1 MIEAQ
6 ENVGLDRLHAPA
18 QLARYRRHALFAAK
32 VAEQPSEGGGNLNG
46 GAHFH
51 VRSRKAAR
59 IFSAPMSADSFVH
72 LHCHTEYSTLDG
84 AVRIE
89 AAMKKA
95 QEFKMPALA
104 ITDHGNLFGAI
115 EFYQAGNEAGVKPI
129 IGCEV
134 YVAPD
139 DHTKKSANSQRESAY
154 HFTLLAQ
161 NDEGYR
167 NLVKLVSIAHLDGMY
182 YKPRIDKALLAQY
195 SAGLIGL
202 SGCLKG
208 EVNSAII
215 EDNLP
220 RARELVAAY
229 RDILGAENFFLEL
242 HNHGIEQQLKCNRV
256 LPTLAQEFGLGLVA
270 ANDVH
275 FLNRADHAAHDALIC
290 IGTGS
295 NVTDERRMKYVAEV
309 YFKSPA
315 EMRELFQEVPEAC
328 DNTLAIAERCGLK
341 IDTSPKYPSYPP
353 PAGQTQNE
361 YLREITEAGLRAR
374 YGAEADS
381 ATVRERFAL
390 EIAVLEN
397 QGFVNYFLIVWD
409 FIAWAKARGIPV
421 GPGRGSAAGSMVAYA
436 MGITDID
443 PLKFKLLFERFLNPE
458 RVSPPDIDVDF
469 CVNRRAEVIEYVRQK
484 YGERAVSQIITFGT
498 LGAKSVL
505 RDVARVQGLS
515 YGDADRLAK
524 MVPNELG
531 ITLAGFDK
539 KNKETGAVEHVAG
552 AIDKNPELKKAV
564 ETEPATAQLWDIATK
579 LEGLT
584 RGVGVHAAGVVIGD
598 RDLSEYIP
606 LTRANDGSIISQY
619 GMGPLGDVGMLK
631 CDFLGLK
638 TLTVITD
645 AVVLIHRHTAGFDID
660 KIPLDDQASF
670 DMLNKG
676 ETIGI
681 FQLESGGMT
690 GWARVFD
697 IRDIEDLNALIA
709 LYRPGPMDLI
719 PDYVKRK
726 KGLAKVKPPHKLL
739 EDVTKETYGVLI
751 YQEQVMQAAQVM
763 AGYTLGGADLLRRA
777 MGKKDKEKMAKERV
791 KFREGA
797 AKLHGVKAD
806 VADEVFDTLEKFAG
820 YGFNRSHSAAY
831 AWISYQ
837 TAYLKA
843 NYPVEFMAAVMSN
856 EVSNTDKIS
865 IFVGECERMGIRIL
879 PPDVNKSGLK
889 FSPEEVSAEGVAAVH
904 ALRRKTGAAVD
915 GADEVIEEDVRF
927 DDLPEAPRPKA
938 KMDDEP
944 PAPVERIHVGSIR
957 YGLAAIKT
965 VGETAVA
972 AAVVERETAG
982 AFLSLE
988 DFCAR
993 IDLKK
998 MNKKALECL
1007 VKCGAFDW
1015 TGVERAQ
1022 LCSEID
1028 AALGA
1033 ASSAHRDRAAGQFS
1047 MFEDFAAGQSSTK
1060 KKPSGPTAPP
1070 WSSTEKLAFEKE
1082 LLGFY
1087 VTGHPL
1093 DDYRS
1098 ALEKTGI
1105 TPVAK
1110 LGEQEDK
1117 STVTIAGALTSVEQK
1132 FTTRDNKPFAVVVLE
1147 DLSASLEVMIWSE
1160 TFTKSQAHLVLGNV
1174 VAITGRLDRREEA
1187 PRLSANEIKPVK
1199 KPVPAE
1205 KPVVLSFD
1213 RERTTEADLQTVRA
1227 AVERFPGSRRREFE
1241 FVGPDG
1247 SRVRLRAGSEFR
1259 VAWSAELAKELSPW
1273 LDR

>member
-1 MIEAQ
+1 M
-6 ENVGLDRLHAPA
+6 P
-18 QLARYRRHALFAAK
+18 
-32 VAEQPSEGGGNLNG
+32 
-46 GAHFH
+46 
-51 VRSRKAAR
+51 
-59 IFSAPMSADSFVH
+59 ADSFVH

-84 AVRIE
+84 AVRIGQAVKRAKE
-89 AAMKKA
+89 YG
-95 QEFKMPALA
+95 MPALA
-104 ITDHGNLFGAI
+104 ITDHGNMFGAI
-115 EFYQAGNEAGVKPI
+115 EFYQECNGAGIKPI

-134 YVAPD
+134 YMAPES
-139 DHTKKSANSQRESAY
+139 HTKKSANSQRESAF

-161 NDEGYR
+161 NEQGYR

-182 YKPRIDKALLAQY
+182 YKPRIDKELLAQHA
-195 SAGLIGL
+195 AGLIGL

-215 EDNLP
+215 EDNF
-220 RARELVAAY
+220 AKAKELAATY
-229 RDILGAENFFLEL
+229 RDILGAENFFIEL
-242 HNHGIEQQLKCNRV
+242 HNHGIEAQLKCNRV
-256 LPTLAQEFGLGLVA
+256 LPKIALDLGLGMVA

-275 FLNRADHAAHDALIC
+275 FLERTDHAAHDALIC

-295 NVTDERRMKYVAEV
+295 NVTDERRLHYVEEV

-315 EMRELFQEVPEAC
+315 EMRTLFAEVPEAC

-341 IDTSPKYPSYPP
+341 IDTSPKYPNYTP
-353 PAGQTQNE
+353 PAGKTQNQ
-361 YLREITEAGLRAR
+361 YLREIAEAGLRAR
-374 YGAEADS
+374 YGADADS
-381 ATVRERFAL
+381 EAIQRRYAL
-390 EIAVLEN
+390 EIEVLEN

-409 FIAWAKARGIPV
+409 FIAWAKGQGIPV
-421 GPGRGSAAGSMVAYA
+421 GPGRGSAAGSMIAYA

-469 CVNRRAEVIEYVRQK
+469 CVNRRGEVIEYVRQK

-505 RDVARVQGLS
+505 RDVARVQGWS

-524 MVPNELG
+524 MVPTELG
-531 ITLAGFDK
+531 ITLAGIDK
-539 KNKETGAVEHVAG
+539 KNKETGAIEHVPG

-564 ETEPATAQLWDIATK
+564 ESEPATAQLWDIATK

-606 LTRANDGSIISQY
+606 LTRANDGSIVSQY
-619 GMGPLGDVGMLK
+619 AMGPLGDVGMLK

-645 AVVLIHRHTAGFDID
+645 AVVLIHGHTPAFDID
-660 KIPLDDQASF
+660 RVPLDDAATF
-670 DMLNKG
+670 DLLNKG
-676 ETIGI
+676 ETVAI

-690 GWARVFD
+690 GWARQFD

-726 KGLAKVKPPHKLL
+726 KGLAKVKAPHKLL
-739 EDVTKETYGVLI
+739 DEVTRETYGVLI

-763 AGYTLGGADLLRRA
+763 AGYSLGGADLLRRA
-777 MGKKDKEKMAKERV
+777 MGKKDKEKMAKERE

-797 AKLHGVKAD
+797 ARLHGIKPA

-865 IFVGECERMGIRIL
+865 VFVGECERMGITIL

-889 FSPEEVSAEGVAAVH
+889 FTPEEVSVEGVAA
-904 ALRRKTGAAVD
+904 AQAARKAKADVAAEATA
-915 GADEVIEEDVRF
+915 GEEDVRF
-927 DDLPEAPRPKA
+927 EDLPSASEAKA
-938 KMDDEP
+938 PASAEP
-944 PAPVERIHVGSIR
+944 SSAPERIHIGSIR
-957 YGLAAIKT
+957 YGLAAIKN
-965 VGETAVA
+965 VGELAMEAAVA
-972 AAVVERETAG
+972 ERAAHG
-982 AFLSLE
+982 PFQSLE
-988 DFCAR
+988 DFCGR
-993 IDLKK
+993 IDLRKL
-998 MNKKALECL
+998 NKKALECL

-1022 LCSEID
+1022 LVAEID
-1028 AALGA
+1028 GALAA

-1047 MFEDFAAGQSSTK
+1047 MFDDFAVAKSSASKTGAPK
-1060 KKPSGPTAPP
+1060 VPP
-1070 WSSTEKLAFEKE
+1070 WSSAEKLAYEKE

-1093 DDYRS
+1093 DDYRT
-1098 ALEKTGI
+1098 ALEKPNL
-1105 TPVAK
+1105 TPIAK
-1110 LGEQEDK
+1110 LAEQEDK
-1117 STVTIAGALTSVEQK
+1117 SQVTIGGALTSVEKK
-1132 FTTRDNKPFAVVVLE
+1132 FTKKDNKPFAVVVLE
-1147 DLSASLEVMIWSE
+1147 DLTGSLEVMIWSE
-1160 TFTKSQAHLVLGNV
+1160 AFTKSQAHLVQGNV
-1174 VAITGRLDRREEA
+1174 VTISGRLDQREEA
-1187 PRLSANEIKPVK
+1187 PRLSANEVKPIK
-1199 KPVPAE
+1199 KPAPVE

-1213 RERTTEADLQTVRA
+1213 REQTTEADLQTVRA
-1227 AVERFPGSRRREFE
+1227 VIERFPGSRRLEFQFVDPSGLRLRMLAGREFC
-1241 FVGPDG
+1241 VGWNDE
-1247 SRVRLRAGSEFR
+1247 V
-1259 VAWSAELAKELSPW
+1259 AKELSPW
-1273 LDR
+1273 LGR